1 MTKRVASLVLAIAM
15 LLQILVPQTLI
26 AKEEVKAPSDN
37 LVKEGMISGDSYD
50 SKLMLELNRLTAKNR
65 RKRSADPGTSL
76 FGYFEDGQEPK
87 DKDKPKYY
95 GEVKAI
101 LNVVGIDGGTF
112 PWNDIF
118 GTDEKG
124 NPKAAHLRFIQ
135 MNDGVETGIERVLE
149 VTESGNYLWTDGDDN
164 PAELPLF
171 NYKLEPLTYE
181 VKLDEEVSDKVKLL
195 TARLTKTEDADTPTF
210 EPPDAEGRIKYH
222 INLVLGLQ
230 QVASSKFVSE
240 WHTGVAESDRPQVQ
254 GSMTAS
260 MDTGKSK
267 TINFNLPT
275 NDNVEVIVR
284 TNSRRDK
291 NKFIPEFLFKTPTT
305 VELKTDTAGLT
316 FEETNGVKTVTS
328 GDHKFKYEFTYDVL
342 NGGKLVM
349 TEIIPLTFDANGGEF
364 ANFTAPDTKTQII
377 KEVEYGKDLDKLP
390 DNPRRDRYGFK
401 GWGIKKAQDKLVAVT
416 SEAFKNIKKPTTFYA
431 IWKKNKVSADRLEV
445 KESYKEG
452 TEYVNDFIPTFDQL
466 RGQVKIRDASGIPQ
480 ALKDTDK
487 LEILDD
493 SGNAI
498 PETDLKDKLYEKL
511 KEDPS
516 TEVSREVRIEA
527 RVTRADGTPQHV
539 TIMVNV
545 FKNIYEAKTESNPPY
560 YVPNGYVKVT
570 VDPTTK
576 AEKPQKYFYYVNP
589 DAKVAIEKENP
600 VGVGANTFVKWANGD
615 KVYKLDGKERNQ
627 FKDATTIRAEYTTD
641 VIPQTGT
648 EKPDTVPANFVEV
661 KFVPTDKA
669 TNETKAE
676 KVFWVNPEKEVTI
689 PVDNPVGKDTN
700 TFKEWKI
707 GVNADGDV
715 YTVGTAKK
723 FTDVNGTTIT
733 ATYVDD
739 VLPADA
745 SGNKPSEAPT
755 DYVKVTVKKTDKAK
769 LSTDP
774 VEKEEQIFYVNPNKK
789 VKLPVT
795 KPEGKDVAVGE
806 DNNNTKAFKWK
817 FTEWKSD
824 ENGPRTWKEN
834 VVAAGIEDKFPVE
847 TTITAQYEKVITD
860 QGSVTADEITTHE
873 SFKDGD
879 AWVNNFIDSE
889 ASEAKLKAALK
900 VNGGEL
906 PNDATVTF
914 LLDKDSSGTQYA
926 SLEAE
931 LYDKLQEKANTN
943 NEPTRVEKVK
953 AQVKFANG
961 EVQTVDI
968 PIKVYKNIYEAKTE
982 SNPPYYVP
990 DEYVKVTVDPTT
1002 KATEPQKTYYYV
1014 NPAAKVVIPGEDP
1027 TGIDGNTFTKWL
1039 IDGTDTEYKLKDKP
1053 RHKFEKETIIKAQ
1066 YSKDVIPQEGDTKPE
1081 GTPDNFKK
1089 VTFDPTDNGTME
1101 GAKIFW
1107 VNPEKEVTIPVK
1119 DPVGKTY
1126 YTFNGWKIGDV
1137 TTGKTYNPST
1147 PKKFEQDTTI
1157 TATYT
1162 ESDNIIPFNPSDLD
1176 NPNNPIKRP
1185 EGYVKVTF
1193 DAEAGIK
1200 LTEQKA
1206 YYVKKNAKDT
1216 EGKPIT
1222 LGSAALKKPAYDV
1235 ASGYAFNGWNKPDTT
1250 EIKEDIVVTAKARKT
1265 YSECTPDYRPDDN
1278 YETRYKYRDRIVEK
1292 EKIVEKI
1299 VKVGSDDM
1307 LKEIRYMQGFEG
1319 KFRPYDGLRRCEAAQ
1334 ILANALKADGYRYN
1348 EHYALSYTDVG
1359 NEWYTDAIR
1368 VVTQAGVF
1376 AGYNDGTFKP
1386 NGKITRAEWIS
1397 TLRRFQNLRVEAG
1410 NLMNLKPGHWASGE
1424 VGAALMAGWL
1434 EIYVNG
1440 TVKFDADAPITR
1452 QEVAAV
1458 SNKAF
1463 RRVLDKVYLRR
1474 SVNTLLNY
1482 KDINPSMP
1490 LYEDILCASN
1500 TLLTDG
1506 RYYKANTIVMDNVT
1520 FNIVTDLLKI
1530 TQKKFQILH

>member
-26 AKEEVKAPSDN
+26 AKEEFKAPSDN
-37 LVKEGMISGDSYD
+37 LVKVGLISGDSYD
-50 SKLMLELNRLTAKNR
+50 SKLMLELNRLTAKS
-65 RKRSADPGTSL
+65 RKRRSADPGTSL
-76 FGYFEDGQEPK
+76 FGYFGEGKEPK
-87 DKDKPKYY
+87 DENKLKYH
-95 GEVKAI
+95 GEVKAK
-101 LNVVGIDGGTF
+101 LTVKGIDGGTF
-112 PWNDIF
+112 PWSDIF
-118 GTDEKG
+118 GTEESG
-124 NPKAAHLRFIQ
+124 APKAAHLRFTQI
-135 MNDGVETGIERVLE
+135 NEKTKKATGIERVLDISKE
-149 VTESGNYLWTDGDDN
+149 DTYTWSDGAGN

-171 NYKLEPLTYE
+171 NNNLEPLKYE
-181 VKLDEEVSDKVKLL
+181 VKLDEEVSEKVKLL
-195 TARLTKTEDADTPTF
+195 TARITTTDDATSPTF
-210 EPPDAEGRIKYH
+210 EKPDAEGRIKYH
-222 INLVLGLQ
+222 LTLELGLQ
-230 QVASSKFVSE
+230 QVASTKFKSE
-240 WHTGVAESDRPQVQ
+240 WHTDVEEAQRPKIE
-254 GSMTAS
+254 AS
-260 MDTGKSK
+260 FTFDDNGEGFSPVTVDLPKNDKDT
-267 TINFNLPT
+267 
-275 NDNVEVIVR
+275 NVIRDFEDSFEEHLVIA
-284 TNSRRDK
+284 DY
-291 NKFIPEFLFKTPTT
+291 LYKTPT
-305 VELKTDTAGLT
+305 VEVKTDTQGLT
-316 FEETNGVKTVTS
+316 FESTNKTVK
-328 GDHKFKYEFTYDVL
+328 DAKHKYKYEFTYDVL

-349 TEIIPLTFDANGGEF
+349 TEIIPVTFDTDGGEF
-364 ANFTAPDTKTQII
+364 ANPTAPDTKTKIT
-377 KEVEYGKDLDKLP
+377 KEVEYGKDLVKLP
-390 DNPRRDRYGFK
+390 DNPRKDSHGFK
-401 GWGIKKAQDKLVAVT
+401 GWGIMVNGKPVAVT

-431 IWKKNKVSADRLEV
+431 IWKKNKVSANELEV
-445 KESYKEG
+445 KESYKKE
-452 TEYVNDFIPTFDQL
+452 TKYVNDFIPTLDDL
-466 RGQVKIRDASGIPQ
+466 KGQVKIKDASGTLQPL
-480 ALKDTDK
+480 LKTDD
-487 LEILDD
+487 LIILDD
-493 SGNAI
+493 NKQPIADA
-498 PETDLKDKLYEKL
+498 DLKDKLYDKL
-511 KEDPS
+511 KEEDT
-516 TEVSREVRIEA
+516 TEVSREVLINA
-527 RVTRADGTPQHV
+527 RVMRNNTPYPV
-539 TIMVNV
+539 TIKIKVI
-545 FKNIYEAKTESNPPY
+545 KNIYEAKTESNPPY

-926 SLEAE
+926 SLEVE

-1250 EIKEDIVVTAKARKT
+1250 EIKEDIVVIAKARKT
-1265 YSECTPDYRPDDN
+1265 FSECEPDYRPD

-1440 TVKFDADAPITR
+1440 TVNFDADAPITR

-1474 SVNTLLNY
+1474 SVNILLSY

-1530 TQKKFQILH
+1530 TQKKFQYNGLR